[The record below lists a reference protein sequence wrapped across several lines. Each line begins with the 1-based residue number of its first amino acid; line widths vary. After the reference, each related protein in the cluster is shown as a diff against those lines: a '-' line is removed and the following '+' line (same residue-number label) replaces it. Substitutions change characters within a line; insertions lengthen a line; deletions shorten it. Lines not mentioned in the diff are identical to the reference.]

1 MKLLVL
7 HNSLNAVSS
16 ASREL
21 TDAFV
26 SGIVA
31 HHHDAQ
37 IITRDLACEP
47 VPHLPAELVS
57 VQYGRPAPE
66 QTPAVVLAETLIIE
80 LEDADILVIG
90 MPMYNFT
97 IPSTLKSWLDHVIRA
112 GRTFA
117 YVDGA
122 PKGLLPAGK
131 QAVVLISS
139 SGVYTQGPGQAMDFI
154 EPYLRAIL
162 GFIGIAGVKFV
173 RAEAQAFADLAA
185 TARAQAVRMATDLA
199 LHCA

>member
-21 TDAFV
+21 TDAYV
-26 SGIVA
+26 SSVIA
-31 HHHDAQ
+31 QRPDAQ
-37 IITRDLACEP
+37 VITRDLAFDP

-66 QTPAVVLAETLIIE
+66 QTQAVVLAETLIIE
-80 LEDADILVIG
+80 LEAADILVIG

-97 IPSTLKSWLDHVIRA
+97 IPSTLKSWLDHIIRA

-122 PKGLLPAGK
+122 PKGLLPTGK

-139 SGVYTQGPGQAMDFI
+139 SGVYTQGPAKEMDFI

-162 GFIGIAGVKFV
+162 GFVGITDVKFV
-173 RAEAQAFADLAA
+173 RAEAQAVAGLAA
-185 TARAQAVRMATDLA
+185 SARAEAVRIARDLA
-199 LHCA
+199 LEPD